1 MEYVLQPELLARP
14 PAQSIT
20 AEHFS
25 RLKAARAVLI
35 AVFDIEESFDLLVGN
50 YLEMEGAGLQQALS
64 RAVRSVHDYDDMF
77 ELKAELSRRIVN
89 LLSSSRMFVDT
100 LPSNAARCGGDEPQ
114 VKKWLKAEFDS
125 HFAYRF
131 MEALRNQAQHR
142 GFTVHQF
149 GGTSPWLP
157 PGERHYRETTLRILA
172 LRKYLAETGGFKAK
186 TLAECPEQVDIFASA
201 RRYLESLSK
210 VQSAVRET
218 IASQVDEARRLT
230 KEAIDGYVAFI
241 NGGSALGLAAMSI
254 QDDQQVEA
262 VPIFLDWDE
271 VRLKLQRR
279 NAQMHHLTVHKV
291 SNWPGTIEATERE
304 RAQS

>member
-14 PAQSIT
+14 PAQPIT
-20 AEHFS
+20 EEHFS

-77 ELKAELSRRIVN
+77 ELKGELSRRIVN
-89 LLSSSRMFVDT
+89 LLSSARMFVDT
-100 LPSNAARCGGDEPQ
+100 LPSNAARCGGEEAE
-114 VKKWLKAEFDS
+114 VKKWLKAEFDT

-157 PGERHYRETTLRILA
+157 PGERQYRETTLRILA

-210 VQSAVRET
+210 VQSEVREA

-241 NGGSALGLAAMSI
+241 NGGSALGLAAVSI

-279 NAQMHHLTVHKV
+279 NARMHHLTVHKV

>member
-1 MEYVLQPELLARP
+1 MEYVLQPELLAPP
-14 PAQSIT
+14 PAQPIT
-20 AEHFS
+20 EEHFN
-25 RLKAARAVLI
+25 RMKAARAVLI

-64 RAVRSVHDYDDMF
+64 RAVRSVHDYDDTF
-77 ELKAELSRRIVN
+77 ELRAELSRRIVN
-89 LLSSSRMFVDT
+89 LLSSARMFIDT
-100 LPSNAARCGGDEPQ
+100 LPSNAARCGADKANVET
-114 VKKWLKAEFDS
+114 WLSAEYGS

-186 TLAECPEQVDIFASA
+186 TLAECPEQVDILASA

-210 VQSAVRET
+210 VQAEVRE
-218 IASQVDEARRLT
+218 AVAARVDEARRVT
-230 KEAIDGYVAFI
+230 REAIDGYVAFI
-241 NGGSALGLAAMSI
+241 SGGSALGLAAIAI
-254 QDDQQVEA
+254 QGDQQVEA

-279 NAQMHHLTVHKV
+279 NARMHHLTVHKV
-291 SNWPGTIEATERE
+291 SNWPGTIEAPEGK